1 MGNFMELNVWQL
13 ARSLAVEV
21 YQTTRGERLSKDYG
35 LKDQMQ
41 RSAVSIASNIAEGE
55 QMGSNRFAV
64 RYFYVSRG
72 SAAELLTQLYI
83 AKDIGYIDDEV
94 FISLTGKCNRISG
107 MLMNL
112 IKSRQTVIRHIKE

>member
-94 FISLTGKCNRISG
+94 FISLTGKCNRISA

>member
-21 YQTTRGERLSKDYG
+21 YQVTKSERLSKDYG

-55 QMGSNRFAV
+55 QMGSNRHAV
-64 RYFYVSRG
+64 RYFFISRG
-72 SAAELLTQLYI
+72 SAAELLTQLII
-83 AKDIGYIDDEV
+83 AKDIGYINNES
-94 FISLTGKCNRISG
+94 FTSLTVKCNSISA

-112 IKSRQTVIRHIKE
+112 IKSRRSAMMHIEE

>member
-13 ARSLAVEV
+13 ARSLALEV
-21 YQTTRGERLSKDYG
+21 YQTTRGDRLSKDYG

-64 RYFYVSRG
+64 RYFYISRG
-72 SAAELLTQLYI
+72 SAAELLTQLCI
-83 AKDIGYIDDEV
+83 AKDIGYIDDDL
-94 FISLTGKCNRISG
+94 FISLTGKCNRISA

>member
-64 RYFYVSRG
+64 RYFYISRG

-83 AKDIGYIDDEV
+83 AKDIGYIDDDL
-94 FISLTGKCNRISG
+94 FISLTGKCNRISA